1 MAETQDIL
9 REEEYPTRGE
19 VLEMMTWT
27 MVAGRQGKQGR
38 ALYVSKPA
46 GNKQGGLTMTNVS
59 AQQM

>member
-1 MAETQDIL
+1 MVETQDIL
-9 REEEYPTRGE
+9 REKEYPTRGE

-59 AQQM
+59 AQKM